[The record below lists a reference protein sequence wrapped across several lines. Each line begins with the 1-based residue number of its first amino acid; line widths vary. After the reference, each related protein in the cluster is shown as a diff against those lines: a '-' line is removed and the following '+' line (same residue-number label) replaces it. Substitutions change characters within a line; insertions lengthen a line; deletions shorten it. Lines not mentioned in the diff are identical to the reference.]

1 MLLAKE
7 SPRRDSTALNA
18 QRPTVSGMRAC
29 LSTVAVA
36 LIAAGC
42 ASGGTAES
50 PVPGVTSIL
59 VAKHGRV
66 VRSSYYG
73 GLKAT
78 DRVPIFSITKSVVS
92 ALVGIALAEGQL
104 ESVDERVADF
114 IAGTNP
120 RIRIRHLLSMTAGYG
135 RQLNF
140 GETDPSALAARPL
153 VNRPGTTFNY
163 DSGSSDLLATIIA
176 RVTGVSA
183 ADYARQHLFRP
194 MGIRNVQWPGSH
206 GGSGLLLRPRQLLA
220 FGQLYLDQGVWKG
233 RTLIPAGWV
242 GTSTRTHIRVAPRQ
256 GVTHGFGY
264 DWWVETSE
272 QPFFAAHGY
281 LGQALVVYPGLDEVV
296 LVTSSREDY
305 GGTLGLARRVALKYA
320 QM

>member
-1 MLLAKE
+1 
-7 SPRRDSTALNA
+7 
-18 QRPTVSGMRAC
+18 MRAC
-29 LSTVAVA
+29 LSTVAVV

-42 ASGGTAES
+42 SSGGTAES

-59 VAKHGRV
+59 VAKDGRV

-92 ALVGIALAEGQL
+92 ALVGITLAEGHLQ
-104 ESVDERVADF
+104 SVDERASKF
-114 IAGTNP
+114 IAGADP
-120 RIRIRHLLSMTAGYG
+120 RIRIEHLLSMTAGYG

-163 DSGSSDLLATIIA
+163 DSGSSDLLAEIIA
-176 RVTGVSA
+176 RVTGMPA

-194 MGIRNVQWPGSH
+194 MGIRNAQWPGSH
-206 GGSGLLLRPRQLLA
+206 GGSGLLLRPRELLA
-220 FGQLYLDQGVWKG
+220 FGQLYLDHGVWNG
-233 RTLIPAGWV
+233 RTLIPPAWV
-242 GTSTRTHIRVAPRQ
+242 RTSIRTHIRVAPGQ
-256 GVTHGFGY
+256 ALTHGYGY
-264 DWWVETSE
+264 NWWVETSG

-281 LGQALVVYPGLDEVV
+281 LGQALVVFPQLDEVV
-296 LVTSSREDY
+296 LVTSSKEDH
-305 GGTLGLARRVALKYA
+305 GGTLALARRVALKYRRP
-320 QM
+320 